1 MHQSLATEYLVVTFS
16 FYINISYQTNWVGQH
31 TCSSF
36 PATQACNL
44 VRTQHTLHFFSFT
57 ITYTS
62 RLLYRESF
70 IKYYNSTILTAFYN
84 SSSWLLSSLLPSD
97 LPTYIYTKTSLTGWQ
112 HKTDT
117 SETCSFFKMPI
128 YFLMITLVD
137 WTEKTVNFSLGI
149 KKYTNNEVLLYCTL
163 HYNPSNHQVVLIRF
177 ACGWPRALCRWKM
190 YLICER
196 YVLRSD
202 TKISGT
208 TSGATALPQAS
219 ISVLTWCQLALYTV
233 TVRTFWNTS
242 MHSVRVAAGKKSFI
256 TSWIATIL

>member
-84 SSSWLLSSLLPSD
+84 SSSWLLSSLSPSD

-149 KKYTNNEVLLYCTL
+149 KNTPIMRSYCIVPFTTTLLTIKL
-163 HYNPSNHQVVLIRF
+163 SL
-177 ACGWPRALCRWKM
+177 
-190 YLICER
+190 
-196 YVLRSD
+196 S
-202 TKISGT
+202 
-208 TSGATALPQAS
+208 ALPAAGQGHC
-219 ISVLTWCQLALYTV
+219 VVGKCTW
-233 TVRTFWNTS
+233 
-242 MHSVRVAAGKKSFI
+242 SVRDMCWGQTQRSAVQHLEQQHYPKLPSVC
-256 TSWIATIL
+256 